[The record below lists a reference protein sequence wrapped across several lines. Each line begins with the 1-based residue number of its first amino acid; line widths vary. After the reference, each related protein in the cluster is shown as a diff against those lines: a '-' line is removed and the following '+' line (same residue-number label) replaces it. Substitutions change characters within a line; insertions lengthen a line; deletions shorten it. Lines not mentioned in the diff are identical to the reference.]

1 MKIIKQGR
9 AHPDW
14 SREITCLHCWAVLE
28 IGRADLHVS
37 VKHDIY
43 GRRSVVATDCG
54 ACGKPLKVEDPASPD
69 WGELPEKRR

>member
-14 SREITCLHCWAVLE
+14 SREFTCPHCGAVIE
-28 IGRADLHVS
+28 VVRADLHVS

-43 GRRSVVATDCG
+43 GSRPVVATDCG
-54 ACGKPLKVEDPASPD
+54 ACGKPLKVDDPASAD
-69 WGELPEKRR
+69 WGDLPERR